1 MATKP
6 KDLPVPVL
14 PSAPAGMEVSEYNIG
29 YRRAEDEQEKA
40 QRLHKER
47 VDFYLKDIGTY
58 LLVLIF
64 LSVITIYCFWA
75 LFDRSTTLEQRR
87 YAWAAISAVM
97 GGIVGT
103 FFGRSTK

>member
-14 PSAPAGMEVSEYNIG
+14 PSAPAGMEVSEYTIG

-47 VDFYLKDIGTY
+47 VNFYFKDIGTY
-58 LLVLIF
+58 LFGLLF

-75 LFDRSTTLEQRR
+75 LFDKTTTPEERR
-87 YAWAAISAVM
+87 YVWAAISAVM